1 MRPLSP
7 RSLAQVVRLALDEDL
22 GEGDVT
28 TDALVRP
35 DLPGRAIV
43 LAKQVGVLAGVAV
56 LAETFREVD
65 PAVVVQ
71 PLAADGQAIAP
82 GDTIAR
88 IRGPAAS
95 ILKGERVA
103 LNLLQRMCGIASLT
117 RRYVEAVAGTQAVI
131 VDTRKTTPGLRALEK
146 YAVRVGGGQNHRTNL
161 SDGVLIKDNHIAAVR
176 SEGHGIAEAVRRARA
191 AAPHTVRVEVEV
203 TSLDEVDEAVA
214 AGPDIILLDNMAP
227 AIMAQAVR
235 RIHSVDAGG
244 RGRALAEASGG
255 IVLESVRAAAEAGVD
270 LISVGAL
277 THSVPALD
285 ISLELELE

>member
-1 MRPLSP
+1 M
-7 RSLAQVVRLALDEDL
+7 RLALDEDL

-28 TDALVRP
+28 TDALVPP
-35 DLPGRAIV
+35 DLPGQAIV
-43 LAKQVGVLAGVAV
+43 LAKQAGVLAGVAV
-56 LAETFREVD
+56 LAETFGQVD
-65 PAVVVQ
+65 PAVAVE
-71 PLAADGQAIAP
+71 PLAADGRSIGP
-82 GDTIAR
+82 RDTIAR

-117 RRYVEAVAGTQAVI
+117 RRYVEAVAGTGAVI

-161 SDGVLIKDNHIAAVR
+161 SDGVLIKDNHLAAVR

-203 TSLDEVDEAVA
+203 ASLDEVDEAIA

-227 AIMAQAVR
+227 AIMAEAVR
-235 RIHSVDAGG
+235 RIHSADAAAGR

-285 ISLELELE
+285 ISLELELT

>member
-1 MRPLSP
+1 
-7 RSLAQVVRLALDEDL
+7 
-22 GEGDVT
+22 VT

-43 LAKQVGVLAGVAV
+43 LAKQAGVLAGVAV
-56 LAETFREVD
+56 LAETFGQID
-65 PAVVVQ
+65 PAVAVQ
-71 PLAADGQAIAP
+71 PLAADGQSIDRR
-82 GDTIAR
+82 DTIAR
-88 IRGPAAS
+88 ISGPAAS

-117 RRYVEAVAGTQAVI
+117 RRYVEAVAGTRAVI

-161 SDGVLIKDNHIAAVR
+161 SDGVLIKDNHLAAVR
-176 SEGHGIAEAVRRARA
+176 NEGHGIAEAVRRARA

-203 TSLDEVDEAVA
+203 TSLDEVDEALA

-227 AIMAQAVR
+227 AIMAEAVR
-235 RIHSVDAGG
+235 RIHRAAVGG
-244 RGRALAEASGG
+244 RARALAEASGG